1 MGFIY
6 IIKNKINDK
15 VYVGQTTK
23 TVEERF
29 KQHKKLSKSS
39 SNQLIHKAIKKYG
52 KENFYIETLECCENI
67 LLDEREIIFIK
78 LYNSFKDGYNLCE
91 GGNQAK
97 RQRIA
102 LPEEEIISMYSSGK
116 SSRFISELHGVS
128 HGTILNVVN
137 RNSVTRNRN
146 CGLKK
151 YSKIHIEE
159 LTGLL
164 NLGISKTQIAIKL
177 HVNHNAVSK
186 AIKRFNL

>member
-39 SNQLIHKAIKKYG
+39 SNQLIHKAIKRYG

-102 LPEEEIISMYSSGK
+102 LPEEEIISMYNSGK
-116 SSRFISELHGVS
+116 SSRFISELYGVS
-128 HGTILNVVN
+128 HKTILNVVN
-137 RNSVTRNRN
+137 RNSVARNRN

-151 YSKIHIEE
+151 YSKIHIGE
-159 LTGLL
+159 LTELL
-164 NLGISKTQIAIKL
+164 NLGVSKTQIAIKL